1 MTRPRTGS
9 RSWGWTLAGTLGSAV
24 LVALLVLP
32 FVALLLRAEP
42 RELWARLGDPAV
54 HEALRLSLVTSACAT
69 VLVVVC
75 GTPLAWALA
84 RREFRGK
91 RALEVLVDLPMLV
104 PPTVAGLALLL
115 AFGRM
120 GLAGEA
126 LAAFGVSLPFTT
138 AAVVMAQAFMATPLF
153 VNAARAGFEG
163 VDDALIETAATLGAG
178 PARRFV
184 RVVLPLAAPSLLA
197 GTALAAARA
206 LGEFGATITFA
217 GNLEG
222 VTRTMPLAVYL
233 ALQSDLD
240 RAVLL
245 ALVLLIAAA
254 LLLFALRTVRPFGRG
269 GRDARR

>member
-1 MTRPRTGS
+1 MRPRDRS
-9 RSWGWTLAGTLGSAV
+9 RSWGWTLAGVLGSAV
-24 LVALLVLP
+24 LVALLLLP
-32 FVALLLRAEP
+32 FAALLLRAEP
-42 RELWARLGDPAV
+42 RELWARMGDPAV
-54 HEALRLSLVTSACAT
+54 REALRLSLVTSACAT
-69 VLVVVC
+69 ALVVVC
-75 GTPLAWALA
+75 GSPLAWALA
-84 RREFRGK
+84 RHEFRGK

-120 GLAGEA
+120 GLAGDT

-138 AAVVMAQAFMATPLF
+138 AAVVLAQAFMATPLF

-163 VDDALIETAATLGAG
+163 LDDTLLETAATLGAG

-184 RVVLPLAAPSLLA
+184 RVVLPLAAPALLA
-197 GTALAAARA
+197 GTAMAAARA

-217 GNLEG
+217 GNLQG

-240 RAVLL
+240 LAVLL
-245 ALVLLIAAA
+245 ALVLLVAAA
-254 LLLFALRTVRPFGRG
+254 LLLFALRMARPFGRG